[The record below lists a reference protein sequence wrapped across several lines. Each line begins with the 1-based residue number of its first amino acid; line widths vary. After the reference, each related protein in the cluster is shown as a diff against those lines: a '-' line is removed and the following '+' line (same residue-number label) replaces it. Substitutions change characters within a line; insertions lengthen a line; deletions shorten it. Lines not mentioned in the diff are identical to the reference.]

1 MSVDLTPYGP
11 VTRALLGV
19 RDSLLR
25 RCTWCG
31 AWTYGPSPC
40 TTCHTTYS
48 PATID
53 LEDAA

>member
-1 MSVDLTPYGP
+1 MTTPYGP

-25 RCTWCG
+25 RCAWCG

-40 TTCHTTYS
+40 TTCHTTYT